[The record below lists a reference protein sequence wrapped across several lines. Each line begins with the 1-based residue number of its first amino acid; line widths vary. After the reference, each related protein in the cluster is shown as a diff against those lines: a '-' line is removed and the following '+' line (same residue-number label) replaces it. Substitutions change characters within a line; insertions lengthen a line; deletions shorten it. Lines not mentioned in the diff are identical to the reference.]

1 MHRLFFPSCAKKTN
15 RVTRRHN
22 DRPDKTLLLGRQ
34 PSHGA
39 RNIFLLCIIRVF
51 SRAVLEEE
59 REGTATFAQIKWH
72 LMRSNNCCLRE
83 TLWAGTSLAGI
94 AKYER
99 GVLYVL
105 YFQIPS
111 IHLSC
116 GASPGNIPID
126 EGPEA

>member
-15 RVTRRHN
+15 RVTRRHS

-59 REGTATFAQIKWH
+59 RGDSYVRANKVASDAKQQLLLKRDPLGRNIVG
-72 LMRSNNCCLRE
+72 RNCK
-83 TLWAGTSLAGI
+83 I
-94 AKYER
+94 
-99 GVLYVL
+99 
-105 YFQIPS
+105 
-111 IHLSC
+111 
-116 GASPGNIPID
+116 
-126 EGPEA
+126 